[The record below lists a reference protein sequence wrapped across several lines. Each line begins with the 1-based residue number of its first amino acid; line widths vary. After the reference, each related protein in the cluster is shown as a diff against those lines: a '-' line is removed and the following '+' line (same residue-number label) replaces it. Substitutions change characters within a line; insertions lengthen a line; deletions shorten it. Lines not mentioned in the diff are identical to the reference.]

1 MNSTKLLAQPILEES
16 LSSAAQSPSMAR
28 PNGKIKATRN
38 ESFDSSISSTVRIDS
53 AVRKGRERLKMSRRS
68 STSVSQRNSTVNSEK
83 SSTNDLTVIE
93 NEKEEEDDEVME
105 VKNVE
110 DGRGKDKQNA
120 SDSRFY
126 KVILISI
133 YRLISGQCHIQ
144 FQHCKRIVEKVQP
157 AVMILI
163 EAVRWPPPYTIW
175 RHHWQLAWM

>member
-28 PNGKIKATRN
+28 PNGKVKATRN

-93 NEKEEEDDEVME
+93 NEKEEEDELME

-120 SDSRFY
+120 LDSRFY
-126 KVILISI
+126 KVILILI

-163 EAVRWPPPYTIW
+163 EAALWQPPFKIW
-175 RHHWQLAWM
+175 RHRWQLVWM